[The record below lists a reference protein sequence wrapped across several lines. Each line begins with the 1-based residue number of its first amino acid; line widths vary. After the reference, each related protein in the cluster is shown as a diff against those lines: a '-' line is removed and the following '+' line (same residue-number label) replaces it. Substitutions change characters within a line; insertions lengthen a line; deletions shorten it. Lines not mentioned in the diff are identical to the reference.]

1 MAEPKFA
8 ENEVVE
14 LVTKIVTSIGTTRG
28 DLIPI
33 LQKVTNELGYIS
45 QEAIQ
50 QISVLLKLPT
60 KEITSVATFYRM
72 LSTKPHGRHIVQF
85 CESAPCHIAGG
96 REVFSALKEAL
107 QLEPGETSADNKWTF
122 YTTSCLG
129 ICGVGP
135 VILIDTEIH
144 GNVTPD
150 QIPSILG
157 RYE

>member
-8 ENEVVE
+8 EHEVGE

-96 REVFSALKEAL
+96 REVLSALKEAL

>member
-1 MAEPKFA
+1 
-8 ENEVVE
+8 
-14 LVTKIVTSIGTTRG
+14 
-28 DLIPI
+28 
-33 LQKVTNELGYIS
+33 
-45 QEAIQ
+45 
-50 QISVLLKLPT
+50 VL
-60 KEITSVATFYRM
+60 
-72 LSTKPHGRHIVQF
+72 
-85 CESAPCHIAGG
+85 
-96 REVFSALKEAL
+96 SALKEAL

>member
-72 LSTKPHGRHIVQF
+72 LSTKPHGKHIVQF

-96 REVFSALKEAL
+96 REVLSALKEAL

>member
-1 MAEPKFA
+1 MAEQKFA

-107 QLEPGETSADNKWTF
+107 NLEPGETSADNKWTF

>member
-1 MAEPKFA
+1 MAELKFA
-8 ENEVVE
+8 EYEVVE

-96 REVFSALKEAL
+96 REVLSALKEAL

-129 ICGVGP
+129 VCGVGP

>member
-1 MAEPKFA
+1 MAEQKFA

-14 LVTKIVTSIGTTRG
+14 LVTKIVASIGTTRG

-96 REVFSALKEAL
+96 REVLSALKEAL

-129 ICGVGP
+129 VCGVGP

>member
-1 MAEPKFA
+1 MAEQKFA
-8 ENEVVE
+8 EYEVVE

-96 REVFSALKEAL
+96 REVLSALKEAL

-129 ICGVGP
+129 VCGVGP

>member
-1 MAEPKFA
+1 MAEQKFA

-96 REVFSALKEAL
+96 REVLSALKEAL

>member
-96 REVFSALKEAL
+96 REVLSALKEAL